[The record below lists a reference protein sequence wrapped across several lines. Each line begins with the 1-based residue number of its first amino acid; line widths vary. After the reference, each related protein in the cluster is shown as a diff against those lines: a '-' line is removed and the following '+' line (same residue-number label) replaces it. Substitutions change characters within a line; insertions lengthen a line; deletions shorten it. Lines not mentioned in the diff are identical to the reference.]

1 MFTKQVQEPIQQVQA
16 NNSYAIIFR
25 SISISIINSNLP
37 EYDILRFFFLRI
49 YWRFCDIGL

>member
-25 SISISIINSNLP
+25 SSISIINSNLP
-37 EYDILRFFFLRI
+37 EYDILFDFLS
-49 YWRFCDIGL
+49 